1 MTSGNHHY
9 YGDAVNINGGQG
21 HTGIVHH
28 HHAPQATLEETLRAV
43 VELARALR
51 GEVPEEDRS
60 SIDDALPVLAA
71 GPSAEP
77 ATRRRSLMALAAV
90 AATVGAIGQPL
101 LDSVRAALELV
112 GR

>member
-28 HHAPQATLEETLRAV
+28 HAPQASLEETLRAV

-71 GPSAEP
+71 GPSAE
-77 ATRRRSLMALAAV
+77 AGSRRRSLMALAAV

-101 LDSVRAALELV
+101 LDSVRAALELLA
-112 GR
+112 R

>member
-1 MTSGNHHY
+1 MTGDNNY
-9 YGDAVNINGGQG
+9 YGDAVNIHGGRG

-51 GEVPEEDRS
+51 GAVPEEDRA
-60 SIDDALPVLAA
+60 SIDDALPVLTD
-71 GPSAEP
+71 GPAAEP
-77 ATRRRSLMALAAV
+77 AARRRSLMALAAV

-101 LDSVRAALELV
+101 LDSVRAALELIA
-112 GR
+112 R